1 MGERKMLRTAQSA
14 LWKHTPGVTSHCA
27 TMEGSIHPMWALV
40 KRFSTPEMTT
50 ECCCENKLIL
60 FTSVSI
66 WLTLKRH
73 FASQK
78 AVHSTVVD
86 VCTSLPHSNEML
98 HG

>member
-14 LWKHTPGVTSHCA
+14 LWKHTPCIAS
-27 TMEGSIHPMWALV
+27 MEGSIHPTWTLV

-50 ECCCENKLIL
+50 ECCCENKLIF

-66 WLTLKRH
+66 WLTLKH
-73 FASQK
+73 PFSSQK

-86 VCTSLPHSNEML
+86 VCTSLPHSSEML